1 MNQKKKSA
9 VRSKTTKPE
18 KSKRRRSES
27 RYADKATH
35 KMQIILLRL
44 KHDIAN

>member
-18 KSKRRRSES
+18 KSKRRRS
-27 RYADKATH
+27 ADKATH

-44 KHDIAN
+44 KHDIEN